1 MQLAADRCGSRPVGA
16 VGADED
22 DVADRDIHLT
32 ARPVDLP
39 TVQAEMLRRREE
51 AEEAARMEKTH
62 ADRRHDASD
71 PNRPSVWQR
80 ERDIL
85 IQADGDRG
93 LEIGETVTAGEIDYA
108 EHHRHQAFDDALG
121 LVFSGVV
128 GATLDPAERHSGRHG
143 RSAEETGA
151 EAAASED
158 PELAPTRRPAGEDA
172 LDTPNVEDVP
182 GLDAGSDPGVRAEAG
197 PPGKPDSAVTFGSDP
212 RLADRA
218 KRLIQTDLFLAAES
232 DRDLVGAPD
241 RDPDRDMELTR

>member
-1 MQLAADRCGSRPVGA
+1 MQLAADSPPVGA
-16 VGADED
+16 AEED

-51 AEEAARMEKTH
+51 AEEAARMEKAH

-182 GLDAGSDPGVRAEAG
+182 RLDAGSDPGVRADAG

-218 KRLIQTDLFLAAES
+218 KRPIQTDLFLAAES
-232 DRDLVGAPD
+232 DRDGAPD